1 MERIISKVVQ
11 DNFDKIAPYNL
22 QLFHND
28 KPQWESAPPE
38 PVGTGVLIKFEN
50 NYFIVTAAHV
60 LQPYATK
67 QKRNPYKEESDY
79 DDPQEA
85 FLTLENIGFYY
96 DDAYYPIREVVF
108 TNIDGKVENLVDIAA
123 VNLEKETVEELS
135 GKQFVDCDMLELN
148 HTISTQNRYFVYGFP
163 AEWTDLKSDK
173 IVSKSF
179 KLITRGIDVPS
190 DGIEDLEFDT
200 QYNILIFYDHKNL
213 VSENDNELNLSSPNG
228 ISGCGLWYYENAGM
242 LKLIGI
248 MTENKF
254 EKERKPFMMAT
265 KIDVVIDILKYAV
278 TNIHKC

>member
-11 DNFDKIAPYNL
+11 DNFDKIVPYTL

-50 NYFIVTAAHV
+50 NCFIVTAAHV

-96 DDAYYPIREVVF
+96 DGAYYPIREVVF

-179 KLITRGIDVPS
+179 RLITRGVNVS
-190 DGIEDLEFDT
+190 SEGIEDLEFDT
-200 QYNILIFYDHKNL
+200 QYNLLIFYDHKNL
-213 VSENDNELNLSSPNG
+213 VSENCYELNLSSPNG

-242 LKLIGI
+242 LKLVGI

>member
-1 MERIISKVVQ
+1 MEGIISKVIQ
-11 DNFDKIAPYNL
+11 YNFDKIAPYTL

-28 KPQWESAPPE
+28 IPQWESSPPE

-96 DDAYYPIREVVF
+96 DGTYYPIREVF
-108 TNIDGKVENLVDIAA
+108 YTNINGKVENLVDIAV
-123 VNLEKETVEELS
+123 VNLEKETVKELS
-135 GKQFVDCDMLELN
+135 GKQFVDCDTLQLR
-148 HTISTQNRYFVYGFP
+148 HTISAQNRYFVYGYP
-163 AEWTDLKSDK
+163 AEWTDLKSYK
-173 IVSKSF
+173 IVRNPL
-179 KLITRGIDVPS
+179 KLITKGVDISVKE
-190 DGIEDLEFDT
+190 IEKFEFDP
-200 QYNILIFYDHKNL
+200 QYNFLIFYSPKNL
-213 VSENDNELNLSSPNG
+213 IDKDGNKLNISSPNG
-228 ISGCGLWYYENAGM
+228 ISGCGLWYYEKGGM
-242 LKLIGI
+242 LKLVGI

-265 KIDVVIDILKYAV
+265 KIDVVIDILGYAISG
-278 TNIHKC
+278 IHKH